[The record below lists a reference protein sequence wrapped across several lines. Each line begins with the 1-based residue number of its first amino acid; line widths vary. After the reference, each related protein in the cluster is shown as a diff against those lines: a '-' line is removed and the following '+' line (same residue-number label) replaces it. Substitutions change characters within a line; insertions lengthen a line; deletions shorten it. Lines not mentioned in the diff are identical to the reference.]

1 MLNPD
6 KKSKFKDL
14 ILITIITILGSFLTY
29 FFLYFERRIIGIDP
43 FYHPDSSYYYD
54 NFIRNQ
60 ILSSSKGIIE
70 NINLY
75 FKNFFSNTLYPSI
88 IGLTFELYEA
98 IQKINFL
105 SFLHNTF
112 YRYVV
117 SLNIIISLIIN
128 VILLK
133 HYLYT
138 FKDSSYNIKNLI
150 FFIIILFLPYK
161 MHLSVNILK
170 DIIILLPLV
179 FFFTTKMFSTL
190 LISFMIA
197 TPLRY
202 GAIIYYFLFLNYKI
216 FSKKIIIGLIVLTIT
231 VSLYLFLKVVYIGSD
246 NTNQDLIISI
256 KEFLDARNVADMGG
270 RSYDNIPNFHEFKT
284 GSIIR
289 ALIWPI
295 LFISGTFSFFSDSYF
310 MYYLTLEILG
320 IQILIYYF
328 YKKSIISINLILIL
342 VIIGVYCNTFTAY
355 FRYAYIAFYLSILIS
370 FFNIEKTYD
379 SDSKKIIKNY

>member
-14 ILITIITILGSFLTY
+14 ILITIITILGFFLTY
-29 FFLYFERRIIGIDP
+29 FFLYFERRIIGIDT
-43 FYHPDSSYYYD
+43 FYHPDSSYYFD
-54 NFIRNQ
+54 NFIRDQ
-60 ILSSSKGIIE
+60 KLSSSKGIIE

-88 IGLTFELYEA
+88 LGLSFELYEA

-117 SLNIIISLIIN
+117 SLNIMISLIIN

-179 FFFTTKMFSTL
+179 FFFTTKMLSTCG
-190 LISFMIA
+190 FYV
-197 TPLRY
+197 RQR
-202 GAIIYYFLFLNYKI
+202 N
-216 FSKKIIIGLIVLTIT
+216 
-231 VSLYLFLKVVYIGSD
+231 LYS
-246 NTNQDLIISI
+246 
-256 KEFLDARNVADMGG
+256 
-270 RSYDNIPNFHEFKT
+270 H
-284 GSIIR
+284 
-289 ALIWPI
+289 
-295 LFISGTFSFFSDSYF
+295 
-310 MYYLTLEILG
+310 
-320 IQILIYYF
+320 ILIM
-328 YKKSIISINLILIL
+328 NR
-342 VIIGVYCNTFTAY
+342 G
-355 FRYAYIAFYLSILIS
+355 
-370 FFNIEKTYD
+370 
-379 SDSKKIIKNY
+379 KNVFIT

>member
-14 ILITIITILGSFLTY
+14 ILIIIITILGSFLTY
-29 FFLYFERRIIGIDP
+29 FFLYFERRIIGIGP

-54 NFIRNQ
+54 NFIRNS

-75 FKNFFSNTLYPSI
+75 FQNFFSNTLYPSI
-88 IGLTFELYEA
+88 IGLTFELYET
-98 IQKINFL
+98 IQKLNFL

-179 FFFTTKMFSTL
+179 FFFTTKTFSTL
-190 LISFMIA
+190 LIGFMIA

-216 FSKKIIIGLIVLTIT
+216 FNKKIIIGLVVLTII
-231 VSLYLFLKVVYIGSD
+231 VSLYLFLKVVYVDYD

-256 KEFLDARNVADMGG
+256 KEFLRARNVADMGG
-270 RSYDNIPNFHEFKT
+270 RSYDNVPNFSEFKS

-295 LFISGTFSFFSDSYF
+295 LFISGTFSFFADSYF

-342 VIIGVYCNTFTAY
+342 VIIGIYCNTFTAY

-370 FFNIEKTYD
+370 FFNIKKTYD
-379 SDSKKIIKNY
+379 SDRKR

>member
-117 SLNIIISLIIN
+117 SLNIMISLIIN

-216 FSKKIIIGLIVLTIT
+216 FNKKIIIGLIVLTIT

-256 KEFLDARNVADMGG
+256 KEFLEARNVADMGG

>member
-6 KKSKFKDL
+6 KKSKFKYL

-256 KEFLDARNVADMGG
+256 KEFLEARNVADMGG

>member
-14 ILITIITILGSFLTY
+14 ILITIITILGFFLTY

-43 FYHPDSSYYYD
+43 FYHPDSSYYFD
-54 NFIRNQ
+54 NFIRDQ
-60 ILSSSKGIIE
+60 KLSSSKGIIE

-88 IGLTFELYEA
+88 LGLSFELYEA

-117 SLNIIISLIIN
+117 SLNIMISLIIN

-179 FFFTTKMFSTL
+179 FFFTTKMLSTL

-216 FSKKIIIGLIVLTIT
+216 FNKKIIIGLIVLTIT
-231 VSLYLFLKVVYIGSD
+231 VSLYLFLKVVNIGFD
-246 NTNQDLIISI
+246 NTDQDLIISI
-256 KEFLDARNVADMGG
+256 KEFLEARNVADMGG

-295 LFISGTFSFFSDSYF
+295 LFISGTFSFFADSYF

>member
-6 KKSKFKDL
+6 KKSKLKDL

-54 NFIRNQ
+54 NFIRDQ

-75 FKNFFSNTLYPSI
+75 FKNFFSNRLYPSI
-88 IGLTFELYEA
+88 IGLSFEFYEA

-117 SLNIIISLIIN
+117 SLNIMISLIIN

-216 FSKKIIIGLIVLTIT
+216 FNKKIIIGLIVLTIT
-231 VSLYLFLKVVYIGSD
+231 VSLYLFLKVVDIGFD
-246 NTNQDLIISI
+246 NTNQDLITSI
-256 KEFLDARNVADMGG
+256 KEFLKARNVADMGG
-270 RSYDNIPNFHEFKT
+270 RSYDNIPNFHEFQT

-289 ALIWPI
+289 GLIWPI
-295 LFISGTFSFFSDSYF
+295 LFISGTFSFFANSYF

-370 FFNIEKTYD
+370 FFNIDKTYD

>member
-1 MLNPD
+1 MLNQD

-14 ILITIITILGSFLTY
+14 IIITIITILGSFLTY
-29 FFLYFERRIIGIDP
+29 FFLYFERRIIGIGP

-54 NFIRNQ
+54 NLIRNQ

-75 FKNFFSNTLYPSI
+75 FQNFFSNTLYPSI
-88 IGLTFELYEA
+88 IGLSFELHET
-98 IQKINFL
+98 IHKINFL

-117 SLNIIISLIIN
+117 SLNIMISLIIN
-128 VILLK
+128 INLLK

-138 FKDSSYNIKNLI
+138 FKDSSYNIRNLI
-150 FFIIILFLPYK
+150 IFIIILFLPYK

-170 DIIILLPLV
+170 DIMILLPLV
-179 FFFTTKMFSTL
+179 FFFTTKTFSTL
-190 LISFMIA
+190 LVSFMIA

-202 GAIIYYFLFLNYKI
+202 GAIIYYFLFLNKKI
-216 FSKKIIIGLIVLTIT
+216 FNKKVITGLVILTII
-231 VSLYLFLKVVYIGSD
+231 VSVYLFLKIVYIDYD

-256 KEFLDARNVADMGG
+256 KEFLKARNEANMGG
-270 RSYDNIPNFHEFKT
+270 RSYDNIPNFSEFKI
-284 GSIIR
+284 GSLIR

-295 LFISGTFSFFSDSYF
+295 LFISGTFSFFADSYF

-328 YKKSIISINLILIL
+328 YKKSIISINLILVL
-342 VIIGVYCNTFTAY
+342 IIIAIYCNSFTAY
-355 FRYAYIAFYLSILIS
+355 FRYSYIAFYLSILIS
-370 FFNIEKTYD
+370 FFNIKEND
-379 SDSKKIIKNY
+379 NSKKDI